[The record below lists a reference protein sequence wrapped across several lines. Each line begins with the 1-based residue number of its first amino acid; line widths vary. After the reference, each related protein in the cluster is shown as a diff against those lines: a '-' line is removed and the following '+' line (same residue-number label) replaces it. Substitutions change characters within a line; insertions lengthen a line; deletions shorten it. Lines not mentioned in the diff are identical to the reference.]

1 MPAPIDFY
9 FDFSSPYGYLASQK
23 IDAIAEKHERAVN
36 WRPILLGAIFKIT
49 GSRPLANMPL
59 KGDYSVH
66 DMPRFA
72 RLLDV
77 PFNMPAKFPIATQ
90 AAARAFYWAHDR
102 DPQLARKLALAL
114 YHAYFADG
122 RDISDP
128 ETVADIAGSLDIDR
142 AQLLA
147 ALGDGAIKERLKNEI
162 DAAIAR
168 KVFGSP
174 FIIIDGEP
182 FWGADRLDQVEHWLA
197 TGGW

>member
-23 IDAIAEKHERAVN
+23 INAIAEKHDRGVN
-36 WRPILLGAIFKIT
+36 WKPILLGAIFKIT

-102 DPQLARKLALAL
+102 DPQLARGLALAL

-128 ETVADIAGSLDIDR
+128 ETVADVAAGRGIDR
-142 AQLLA
+142 AQLTA
-147 ALGDGAIKERLKNEI
+147 ALGEAAVKERLKTEV
-162 DAAIAR
+162 DAAVAR

-174 FIIIDGEP
+174 FIIIDDEP
-182 FWGADRLDQVEHWLA
+182 FWGVDRLDQVEHWLA

>member
-182 FWGADRLDQVEHWLA
+182 FWGADRLGQVEHWLA